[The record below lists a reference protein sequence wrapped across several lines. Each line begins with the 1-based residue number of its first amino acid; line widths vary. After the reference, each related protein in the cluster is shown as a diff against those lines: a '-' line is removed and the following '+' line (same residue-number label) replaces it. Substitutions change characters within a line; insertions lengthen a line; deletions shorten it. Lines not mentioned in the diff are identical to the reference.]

1 MAKVERVLEPLER
14 ISEVLFGLIIVLTF
28 TCALRFTR
36 MDSGSIHTML
46 WGAIGC
52 SVVWGLIDAVF
63 YLLGCLSERGHN
75 IKLMRLVRATQDPQE
90 AKEIIGGV
98 LPPLLA
104 ANIRDEEY
112 ERLHRRLLEMPEP
125 PYRPPILK
133 QDLQGAG
140 AVFLLAFGSIL
151 PVIIPFTFMT
161 NPRWALHVSNGIAI
175 ILLFTAGYALGRYA
189 APHPWRVGVAMVLL
203 GAAMVA
209 LAIALGG

>member
-1 MAKVERVLEPLER
+1 MAKIERVLEPMER
-14 ISEVLFGLIIVLTF
+14 ISEVLFGIIIVLTF

-36 MDSGSIHTML
+36 MDSGSVHTML
-46 WGAIGC
+46 WSAIGC
-52 SVVWGLIDAVF
+52 SAVWGLIDSVF
-63 YLLGCLSERGHN
+63 YILGCLSERGHN
-75 IKLMRLVRATQDPQE
+75 IKLMRAARATQDPQA

-98 LPPLLA
+98 MPPLLA

-112 ERLHRRLLEMPEP
+112 ERLHRKLLEMPEP

-161 NPRWALHVSNGIAI
+161 NPRWALRVSNGIAI
-175 ILLFTAGYALGRYA
+175 ILLFAAGYALGKYA

-203 GAAMVA
+203 GVAMVG